1 MRKRNIVYLT
11 ALLFGILIWPGNAHS
26 QYRVIVQFHAEE
38 ARQGIAVDD
47 GYIYVVHSQR
57 IGKYDKKSN
66 RRVAFWK
73 GEEDGPIIHLDSGV
87 IVHGKLYCAHSNY
100 PKLPMT
106 SSIEVWDAQTLQH
119 IESHSFGINR
129 GSCTW
134 VDRFNGYWWAAFAH
148 YDKWKTET
156 GKGTEWTS
164 VVKLND
170 QWIELESWTIPDTVV
185 QLMRPYSNS
194 GGSWGPDG
202 CLYVTGHDLPEVYAL
217 KIPEMGSSLELVNIF
232 EVPFLG
238 QGIAWD
244 RTEKYFLYGIKK
256 KDKEVIGIQL
266 NKED

>member
-1 MRKRNIVYLT
+1 MRKMVSVYLS
-11 ALLFGILIWPGNAHS
+11 LLLLIVIYPSEAIS
-26 QYRVIVQFHAEE
+26 QFKTVRQFKAEE
-38 ARQGIAVDD
+38 ARQGVAVDN
-47 GYIYVVHSQR
+47 GYIYVIHSQR
-57 IGKYDKKSN
+57 IGKYDKKTFQRMTS
-66 RRVAFWK
+66 WK
-73 GEEDGPIIHLDSGV
+73 GEEEGPILHLDSGV

-134 VDRFNGYWWAAFAH
+134 VDRLNGYWWAAFAH

-170 QWIELESWTIPDTVV
+170 QWIELESWTIPDTVI
-185 QLMRPYSNS
+185 QLMRPMSNS

-202 CLYVTGHDLPEVYAL
+202 YLYLTGHDRPEVYVL
-217 KIPEMGSSLELVNIF
+217 KIPESGSVLDLVDIK

-244 RTEKYFLYGIKK
+244 RTEKFSLYGIKK
-256 KDKEVIGIQL
+256 KYKEVIEIQVI
-266 NKED
+266 KED